1 MFFNNHLIFLS
12 LKFFW
17 VGLVFGFVF
26 IAFDLADKLCHKN
39 IFVSNFLGFFYWLTF
54 GFCFC
59 IMSVSFYNY
68 SFCWFGLV
76 FMIAG
81 FYLVKK
87 TQQIFFTKIA
97 WLLYNKTAN
106 RKQKRKDISGKLQTS
121 QKG

>member
-17 VGLVFGFVF
+17 LGLVFGLVYILFYMVG
-26 IAFDLADKLCHKN
+26 KLCKN
-39 IFVSNFLGFFYWLTF
+39 NIYLCNVLGFFYCLAF
-54 GFCFC
+54 GFCYC
-59 IMSVSFYNY
+59 LMSICLYNY

>member
-17 VGLVFGFVF
+17 VGLIFGLVYILFYMTGKVC
-26 IAFDLADKLCHKN
+26 KKN
-39 IFVSNFLGFFYWLTF
+39 IYVCNVLGFCYFLSF
-54 GFCFC
+54 GFCYSL
-59 IMSVSFYNY
+59 MSISLYNY

-76 FMIAG
+76 FMLAG

-106 RKQKRKDISGKLQTS
+106 RKQKRKDISGKLQAS
-121 QKG
+121 QKS